1 MFAMMFGSST
11 SVPTSDVVAAADV
24 QAEAADDV
32 AEPGI
37 ADVPLP
43 PHRPRHLGRTLTANR

>member
-1 MFAMMFGSST
+1 MMFGSST

-24 QAEAADDV
+24 QAEAVDDA